1 MTRNLTELLDEA
13 SAHVVPV
20 DFAERSW
27 ADAAARRRA
36 VTRRSVLG
44 MAAAAAG
51 VATFAVIRDRAG
63 QATPPGVGQP
73 PTGTEPGLP
82 AGAELDSVTVAGRTA
97 WIMPTEAEAAELP
110 WLSLGLPERAADPG
124 TLPQFTANR
133 SARLSVVFL
142 DPVGE
147 GRFDPVLDV
156 GLGPERSSYGLH
168 PYADVN
174 GVRIELGPRSVH
186 PDGTQVVFAE
196 RGWVHV
202 HDLTTNQ
209 LMRISVA
216 DQGLVHAGWSIDNE
230 RIVAWSDSRG
240 WLVDPRGDVEQVKA
254 PVYDGHYRLTTGRG
268 GATVLESHS
277 ADGVL
282 SGSTPLS
289 LPVASFWGPTAS
301 ALTGWAAAG
310 MALATS
316 AARALSPWWQGVIAV
331 NADVP
336 SSWRLLVSPDDAGAS
351 RQKGACVALGWASQ
365 EILLVAAYGQ
375 GVAVLAW
382 DVVAG
387 RMWRVSDLSNLIN
400 LGSGHLMQGLALG
413 PLHVSA

>member
-13 SAHVVPV
+13 SAHVAPV
-20 DFAERSW
+20 DFAERAW
-27 ADAAARRRA
+27 AAAAARRRE
-36 VTRRSVLG
+36 VSRRSVLG
-44 MAAAAAG
+44 LAAGAAG
-51 VATFAVIRDRAG
+51 VATFAVIRDRG
-63 QATPPGVGQP
+63 GRATPPGAAQT
-73 PTGTEPGLP
+73 PTGIGTGLP

-124 TLPQFTANR
+124 TLPHFSANP

-142 DPVGE
+142 DPVGK

-156 GLGPERSSYGLH
+156 GLGPERSSYEVH
-168 PYADVN
+168 PFADVN
-174 GVRIELGPRSVH
+174 GVRIELGPRTVH

-196 RGWVHV
+196 QGWVHV
-202 HDLTTNQ
+202 HDLKTN
-209 LMRISVA
+209 LITRIGVA
-216 DQGLVHAGWSIDNE
+216 DRGLVHAGWSIDNE

-240 WLVDPRGDVEQVKA
+240 WLVDPRRDVEEVKA

-277 ADGVL
+277 ADGLL

-310 MALATS
+310 MALTTE
-316 AARALSPWWQGVIAV
+316 AASELAPWWQGAIAV

-336 SSWRLLVSPDDAGAS
+336 SSWRLLVAPDDVGAAW
-351 RQKGACVALGWASQ
+351 QKGACVALGWASQ
-365 EILLVAAYGQ
+365 DIVLLAAYGQ

-387 RMWRVSDLSNLIN
+387 RMWRVSDLSNLID

-413 PLHVSA
+413 PVHLPA